1 MKLQLF
7 ILFIALNSILF
18 AQTELNILSSN
29 RQKEEELLL
38 HLKKKRMKF

>member
-18 AQTELNILSSN
+18 AQTETEHFK
-29 RQKEEELLL
+29 KEEELLL